1 MHLIRNDIWPF
12 MARFL
17 TRLLIYPTLLF
28 SGQNDRLKTFLGNA
42 TFQLGMLEMLT
53 TAMYKKFS
61 SYKKECNLIYLKQ
74 LSTLKITH
82 EESQ

>member
-17 TRLLIYPTLLF
+17 TRLLINPILLF

-53 TAMYKKFS
+53 TAMGTKS
-61 SYKKECNLIYLKQ
+61 SAHTRKNAI
-74 LSTLKITH
+74 
-82 EESQ
+82 